1 MKIQELLT
9 KHKDNLFHKDVS
21 EIEYINWIV
30 FGYELDGKRLMPH
43 TRFSLSDLLFSTPFL
58 SLLQW
63 KMENYLRCK
72 LTVDDVVLD
81 SQWQPHDRSTT
92 RQFDSKT
99 IHKINLALLNT
110 DEERI
115 SYLENNTI

>member
-1 MKIQELLT
+1 MKIQELLN
-9 KHKDNLFHKDVS
+9 KYKDNLFHKDVS

-43 TRFSLSDLLFSTPFL
+43 TKFSLSDLLFSTPFL
-58 SLLQW
+58 SLLEW
-63 KMENYLRCK
+63 KINYKEWLIDISREDGK
-72 LTVDDVVLD
+72 GIYSTKEEYRISSLD
-81 SQWQPHDRSTT
+81 Y
-92 RQFDSKT
+92 
-99 IHKINLALLNT
+99 HKINLVLLNT

>member
-1 MKIQELLT
+1 MKIQELLN
-9 KHKDNLFHKDVS
+9 KYKDNLFHKDVS

-43 TRFSLSDLLFSTPFL
+43 TKFSLSDLLFSTPFL
-58 SLLQW
+58 SLLEWDDNKCDKVWTHQYMKWW
-63 KMENYLRCK
+63 KFVEWY
-72 LTVDDVVLD
+72 
-81 SQWQPHDRSTT
+81 SIYEQY
-92 RQFDSKT
+92 
-99 IHKINLALLNT
+99 HKINLVLLNT